1 MDRTLIES
9 VLVGVNELNDKSLAE
24 ARAIT
29 EAMILPPSLPAGD
42 GRSIWITREGRRAVW
57 KLAQQWRQSSKYQAR
72 TSDSEAD
79 KLLAET
85 IGRALIGQKIDVER
99 ACFAPTA
106 LAAKL
111 DEQIEARILDIEF
124 SFRVRLFNHH
134 KSDHFVIGPISFET
148 GQVWDDRVRDPENS
162 MMDIVDR
169 RKFSSTPWIASVWS
183 KGRTHDRAHDH
194 AKACIR
200 LGMDALCLPLSIS
213 QAREV
218 RSPADAYDEA
228 RREWVS
234 RLPNHRMGWSGS
246 RDVFGLRSPAD
257 AVEEFLAANRLYLD
271 EVGTSIQSV
280 VSDREHPTHPMLRR
294 RWQEALHWIGEAR
307 RAADDFVALVQL
319 GIGLDVLAGGRRGGG
334 IERLI
339 AKLEGVA
346 PEETYTTDGRS
357 VRQLVKQLYNDGR
370 SRLAH
375 GSRFGLL
382 EDLPLSRADADRLAA
397 NALMSFV
404 MALRTYEGPDD
415 PHAFSAPAG

>member
-1 MDRTLIES
+1 
-9 VLVGVNELNDKSLAE
+9 
-24 ARAIT
+24 
-29 EAMILPPSLPAGD
+29 
-42 GRSIWITREGRRAVW
+42 
-57 KLAQQWRQSSKYQAR
+57 
-72 TSDSEAD
+72 
-79 KLLAET
+79 
-85 IGRALIGQKIDVER
+85 
-99 ACFAPTA
+99 
-106 LAAKL
+106 
-111 DEQIEARILDIEF
+111 
-124 SFRVRLFNHH
+124 
-134 KSDHFVIGPISFET
+134 
-148 GQVWDDRVRDPENS
+148 
-162 MMDIVDR
+162 
-169 RKFSSTPWIASVWS
+169 
-183 KGRTHDRAHDH
+183 
-194 AKACIR
+194 
-200 LGMDALCLPLSIS
+200 
-213 QAREV
+213 
-218 RSPADAYDEA
+218 
-228 RREWVS
+228 
-234 RLPNHRMGWSGS
+234 MGWSGS